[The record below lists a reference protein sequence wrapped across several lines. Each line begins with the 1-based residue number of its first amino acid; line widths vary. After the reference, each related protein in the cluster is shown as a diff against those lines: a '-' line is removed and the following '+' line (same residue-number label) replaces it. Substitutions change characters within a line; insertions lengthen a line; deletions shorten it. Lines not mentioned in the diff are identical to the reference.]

1 MKELERNT
9 RINRILDTVEFRAC
23 YGYIESCED
32 TRIFCKH
39 DMVHYMDVA
48 RLAYIEALR
57 WDYCI
62 SPEIIYATAI
72 LHDIGR
78 HLEYSGDTPHEEAG
92 AEIAEPILQ
101 ECGYSAD
108 EIEQII
114 QAIRDHRNPE
124 VAGQPTL
131 SGIIYDADKASR
143 LCFACDAKD
152 VCHKAEEKKRLE
164 L

>member
-1 MKELERNT
+1 MKELDRNT
-9 RINRILDTVEFRAC
+9 RINRILDTVEFIAC
-23 YGYIESCED
+23 YGYVESCEE

-39 DMVHYMDVA
+39 DMTHLMDVA
-48 RLAYIEALR
+48 RLAYIEALK

-62 SPEIIYATAI
+62 SPEIIYTTAL

-78 HLEYSGDTPHEEAG
+78 HLEYTSDTPHEEAG
-92 AEIAEPILQ
+92 AEIAASILK
-101 ECGYSAD
+101 ECGYSD
-108 EIEQII
+108 TEVQQIT

-143 LCFACDAKD
+143 LCFACDAKE
-152 VCHKAEEKKRLE
+152 VCKKANEKKRLE